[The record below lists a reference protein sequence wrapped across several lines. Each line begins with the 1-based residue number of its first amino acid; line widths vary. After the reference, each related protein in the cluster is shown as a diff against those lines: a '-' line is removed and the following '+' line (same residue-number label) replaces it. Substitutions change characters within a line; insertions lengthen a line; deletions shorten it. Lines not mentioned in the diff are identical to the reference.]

1 MEVLAPTD
9 LPNARD
15 PVESRSLQAF
25 LSGPKYYR
33 GYLTAS
39 DLSRGVTGAS
49 SMADSGDWMEPLLEA
64 LGASEA
70 WAGPGVPRPVS
81 LGEALASPDSH
92 PVLAIGTASPGELPS
107 LPGELREHYEAI
119 RGLLEQGFIL
129 LRAEPAHDG
138 HDWSLFAARPLAEGV
153 TEAFRTATPG
163 TARFVIPQ
171 RQARGEHKFY
181 FERYDLDLFKAFRV
195 S

>member
-9 LPNARD
+9 VPNARD
-15 PVESRSLQAF
+15 PAESRSLEAF

-49 SMADSGDWMEPLLEA
+49 ATADHTDWIEPLLEA
-64 LGASEA
+64 LGTSEA
-70 WAGPGVPRPVS
+70 WAGPGSSRMVS
-81 LGEALASPDSH
+81 LRHALASPGDH
-92 PVLAIGTASPGELPS
+92 PVVAIGTASPGEMPS
-107 LPGELREHYEAI
+107 LIGELREHYEAI
-119 RGLLEQGFIL
+119 RGLLAQGFML

-138 HDWSLFAARPLAEGV
+138 HDWSLFAARPLAQDVG
-153 TEAFRTATPG
+153 EAFREATPG

-181 FERYDLDLFKAFRV
+181 FERYDLDLFKAYRV